1 MYLYFTP
8 ASVEGHKNNLCTFVQ
23 LYFLALFIFIGRRK
37 RKKFRVLILSE
48 NQQDKSTRK
57 YLVYIC
63 LDVHVDVSQ
72 GYDQNLAG

>member
-23 LYFLALFIFIGRRK
+23 LYFLALFIFLGRRK
-37 RKKFRVLILSE
+37 RKKFRVSK
-48 NQQDKSTRK
+48 NQQDQSTRK